1 MVLLEELRVKAQLVD
16 GRVVVWDVKQAAKL
30 YKEGFYGKFVGVSK
44 PKDQMPERP
53 LELSLLEAYYLAE
66 KGRITIVDQA
76 GNEVSLKDFYEYAK
90 KFYEDFEYRYKVYK
104 DLRERGY
111 VVRPGM
117 KFGSMYAVYK
127 YGPGIDHAPF
137 LVHVMPMERSMD
149 PVEIIRAGRLSHS
162 VKKRFII
169 ASVNPKT
176 GSVDYCIF
184 SWFKP

>member
-1 MVLLEELRVKAQLVD
+1 MEEAKVQAQLIN
-16 GRVVVWDVKQAAKL
+16 GRVIVWDVKQAVKL
-30 YKEGFYGKFVGVSK
+30 YKEGFYGKFIGVSK
-44 PKDQMPERP
+44 PKDQIPERP

-66 KGRITIVDQA
+66 KGRIKIIDDKGREIPLHEFHEHAKQYYD
-76 GNEVSLKDFYEYAK
+76 DF
-90 KFYEDFEYRYKVYK
+90 DYRYKVYK

-137 LVHVMPMERSMD
+137 LVHVMPRERSMD

-169 ASVNPKT
+169 ASVDPRT
-176 GSVDYCIF
+176 GKVDYCIF

>member
-1 MVLLEELRVKAQLVD
+1 MGETKAQAQLIG
-16 GRVVVWDVKQAAKL
+16 GRVIVWDVKQAVKL
-30 YKEGFYGKFVGVSK
+30 YKEGFYGKFIGVSK
-44 PKDQMPERP
+44 PKDQIPERP

-66 KGRITIVDQA
+66 KGRIEIIDHE
-76 GNEVSLKDFYEYAK
+76 GKEISLNEFHEYAK
-90 KFYEDFEYRYKVYK
+90 RYYEDFDYRYKVYK

-137 LVHVMPMERSMD
+137 LVHVMPRERSMD

-169 ASVNPKT
+169 ASVDPRT

>member
-1 MVLLEELRVKAQLVD
+1 MEEVKAQAQLLN
-16 GRVVVWDVKQAAKL
+16 GRAIVWDVKQAVKL
-30 YKEGFYGKFVGVSK
+30 YKEGFYGKFVGV
-44 PKDQMPERP
+44 PKTKDHVPEKP
-53 LELSLLEAYYLAE
+53 LELSLIETYYLLE
-66 KGRITIVDQA
+66 KGRIKVFDEK
-76 GNEVSLKDFYEYAK
+76 GKELSPRELYDYAK
-90 KFYEDFEYRYKVYK
+90 NRYEDFDYRYKVYK

-169 ASVNPKT
+169 ASIDPKT
-176 GSVDYCIF
+176 GKVDYCVF

>member
-1 MVLLEELRVKAQLVD
+1 MEETKAQAQLVG
-16 GRVVVWDVKQAAKL
+16 GRVIVWDVKQAVKL

-44 PKDQMPERP
+44 PKDQIPERP
-53 LELSLLEAYYLAE
+53 SELSLLEAYYLAE
-66 KGRITIVDQA
+66 KGRIKIVDHE
-76 GNEVSLKDFYEYAK
+76 GREIPLNEFHEYAK
-90 KFYEDFEYRYKVYK
+90 RYYEDFDYRYKVYK

-137 LVHVMPMERSMD
+137 LVHVMPRERSMD

-169 ASVNPKT
+169 ASVDPRT

>member
-1 MVLLEELRVKAQLVD
+1 MEEQKALAQLLG
-16 GRVVVWDVKQAAKL
+16 GRAIVWDVKQAAKL
-30 YKEGFYGKFVGVSK
+30 YKEGFYGKFIGVSK
-44 PKDQMPERP
+44 PKDQVPERP
-53 LELSLLEAYYLAE
+53 LELSLIETYYLAE
-66 KGRITIVDQA
+66 RGRIKVVDERGRELSAQ
-76 GNEVSLKDFYEYAK
+76 EVYEYAK
-90 KFYEDFEYRYKVYK
+90 RHYEDFDYRYRVYK

-169 ASVNPKT
+169 ASIDPKS
-176 GSVDYCIF
+176 GKVDYCVF